1 MEMQFSAAAY
11 QYDDVACDNWSLD
24 AGALVLRVLLV
35 LFWVFILVVD

>member
-11 QYDDVACDNWSLD
+11 QDDGVACDNWSLD

-35 LFWVFILVVD
+35 SF